1 MVFRTD
7 IFRKLSLGA
16 PDTWLSQIWSKVF
29 SSNNMQLWVTKYC
42 WALSLTT
49 RYSND
54 NTKCYPIKQCI
65 GMTNTKTEQNFNP
78 GSKLIVLEPDP
89 WSVNNIDVNY
99 LIIHWINCCCCC
111 WLFVESV
118 MGPEHGYQRC
128 FAELLTAVKLHL
140 RRRLKSRKQEIIC
153 DNFMT
158 LVSFFFS

>member
-118 MGPEHGYQRC
+118 MGPGAR
-128 FAELLTAVKLHL
+128 FSKVPIINGPGKLLPFTLKTGVSVVLHL
-140 RRRLKSRKQEIIC
+140 
-153 DNFMT
+153 T
-158 LVSFFFS
+158 W